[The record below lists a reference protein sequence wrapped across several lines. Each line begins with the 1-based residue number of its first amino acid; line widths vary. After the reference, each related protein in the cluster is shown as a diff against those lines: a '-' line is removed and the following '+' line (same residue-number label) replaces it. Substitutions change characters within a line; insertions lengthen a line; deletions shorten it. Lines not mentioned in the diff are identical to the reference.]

1 MKVLVL
7 NCGSSSIKYQMFDMA
22 EKSVLAKGL
31 VDKIGIPGSLISHKV
46 EHKNVKEKIEKE
58 IPDHT
63 HAIEEV
69 LRLITHPEFGCIN
82 RLSEIDAVGHRVVH
96 GEEVF
101 CSSVLITGEVIA
113 KMEECSDLAPLH
125 NPQNLKGIY
134 AIRHLLPEVPQ
145 VGVFDTAF
153 HQTMPA
159 YSYMYAIPYSLYSQY
174 KIRRYGFH
182 GTSHSYISKRACEVL
197 GMDINNSKIITCHLG
212 NGASIAA
219 ILNGKSIDTSMGL
232 TPVEGLM
239 MGTRTGDLDV
249 GALLHIMNK
258 QELSISETN
267 SLINKNS
274 GLLGVSGLSSDMRD
288 LEVAAWDKKDEKA
301 QLALDMYYYRVKKY
315 IGAYAAAMGGV
326 DLIIFAGGV
335 GENGWELRE
344 IVCDKNFEYL
354 GVDFDKDKNK
364 GLRGKEAVITKEGS
378 RVKVAV
384 IPTDEELVIAEDT
397 FTIIS
402 ALNK

>member
-1 MKVLVL
+1 
-7 NCGSSSIKYQMFDMA
+7 
-22 EKSVLAKGL
+22 
-31 VDKIGIPGSLISHKV
+31 
-46 EHKNVKEKIEKE
+46 
-58 IPDHT
+58 
-63 HAIEEV
+63 
-69 LRLITHPEFGCIN
+69 
-82 RLSEIDAVGHRVVH
+82 
-96 GEEVF
+96 
-101 CSSVLITGEVIA
+101 
-113 KMEECSDLAPLH
+113 
-125 NPQNLKGIY
+125 
-134 AIRHLLPEVPQ
+134 
-145 VGVFDTAF
+145 
-153 HQTMPA
+153 
-159 YSYMYAIPYSLYSQY
+159 
-174 KIRRYGFH
+174 
-182 GTSHSYISKRACEVL
+182 
-197 GMDINNSKIITCHLG
+197 MDINNSKIITCHLG

-397 FTIIS
+397 ITIIS